1 MKSRVELRPLRSQKQ
16 ERGTARPVEVL
27 ARVALPLVVVVGLV
41 VWALANPAVPV
52 PVAPPG
58 AAVVLAAITFL
69 VVGVMRWF
77 RQRFGIAQELVG
89 ELPDPLFTMYLATVI
104 LVGMPVGVLLA
115 AITPV
120 GESLPEL
127 LRRRIDPAYVLRRMA
142 AATATTFCAG
152 ASYLIASAVLN
163 PWLTS
168 VRAHFAGAIVASVVT
183 FGGLAVS
190 RALEESPHPG
200 AFVSAWS
207 RYLRSPAVR
216 FQMLLLSVGPLLPL
230 AELLDDAEA
239 EFAWILFLVPLFAV
253 YYLALV
259 SVRLQQRTDELQDTI
274 QQLGVARRREAEL
287 SDYAALVTRAQED
300 ERRRLARELHDDTAQ
315 ALIALSRGL
324 DALAA
329 RQVNPP
335 LSSIDTRFIHELG
348 DLANRTLESVRRAC
362 QDLRPSVLDDLGLS
376 AALESLAHSMTQ
388 RGLACSFRQ
397 VGEDR
402 ELAPEVQVTV
412 YRIAQ
417 EALSNVRQHAQ
428 ATSAALEVTYLPSRL
443 ELTVTDDGIGFDY
456 GQQLAAYAASAHQAP
471 ETRAGLGLLG
481 MRERAG
487 LIGAR
492 LAVETRA
499 GLGTAVR
506 LVAPVTGG

>member
-1 MKSRVELRPLRSQKQ
+1 MKSRIELQSLSTQRKDAGFAHLIGMAIRA
-16 ERGTARPVEVL
+16 G
-27 ARVALPLVVVVGLV
+27 LPLVVVVVLVAWTLAQTGL
-41 VWALANPAVPV
+41 PT

-58 AAVVLAAITFL
+58 AIFVLTAITL
-69 VVGVMRWF
+69 VMVGVMRWF
-77 RQRFGIAQELVG
+77 RQRFGIARELMG
-89 ELPDPLFTMYLATVI
+89 HLPDPLFTMYLATVI
-104 LVGMPVGVLLA
+104 LVGMPAGVVLA
-115 AITPV
+115 AVTPIV
-120 GESLPEL
+120 ESLPDL
-127 LRRRIDPAYVLRRMA
+127 LQRRAEVVEVLRQSA
-142 AATATTFCAG
+142 AATTTTFLTG
-152 ASYLIASAVLN
+152 VTYLVVSAMLS
-163 PWLTS
+163 PWLTT

-183 FGGLAVS
+183 FGGLAVTRAMEMSS
-190 RALEESPHPG
+190 RPG
-200 AFVSAWS
+200 TFAGAWW
-207 RYLRSPAVR
+207 RYLRSPAIR
-216 FQMLLLSVGPLLPL
+216 FQVLLLSVGPLLPL

-239 EFAWILFLVPLFAV
+239 EFAWILFLVPLFSV

-259 SVRLQQRTDELQDTI
+259 SVRLQQRTGELQDTI
-274 QQLGVARRREAEL
+274 QLLGVSRRREAEL

-324 DALAA
+324 DALAS

-417 EALSNVRQHAQ
+417 EALSNARQHAE
-428 ATSAALEVTYLPSRL
+428 ASRASLDVVYLPSGL
-443 ELTVTDDGIGFDY
+443 ELTVADNGKGFNY
-456 GQQLAAYAASAHQAP
+456 EEQLAAYEASSHQEP

-492 LAVETRA
+492 LVVETRA
-499 GLGTAVR
+499 GQGTTVR
-506 LVAPVTGG
+506 LVTPSKEG